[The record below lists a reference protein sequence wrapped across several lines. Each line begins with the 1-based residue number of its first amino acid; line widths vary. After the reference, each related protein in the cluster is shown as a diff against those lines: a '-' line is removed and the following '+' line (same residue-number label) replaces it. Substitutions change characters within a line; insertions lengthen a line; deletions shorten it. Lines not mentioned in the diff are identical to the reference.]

1 LLAIQR
7 NGGSGGNRKIRESE
21 EEMSGRKARWSRIEQ
36 LASNKKQENRKSTEA
51 GKQESSLQNHNMAK
65 SRNMS
70 RYPIVLKDY
79 GIVAYFAPGFRYNEQ
94 ALVYSGLLADR
105 GIPAA
110 LAGENAAFQPE
121 DRP

>member
-1 LLAIQR
+1 MRRPSKQKQARSAEI
-7 NGGSGGNRKIRESE
+7 ED
-21 EEMSGRKARWSRIEQ
+21 GRKR
-36 LASNKKQENRKSTEA
+36 
-51 GKQESSLQNHNMAK
+51 

-79 GIVAYFAPGFRYNEQ
+79 GFPSYFAPGFRYNEQ

>member
-1 LLAIQR
+1 M
-7 NGGSGGNRKIRESE
+7 SE
-21 EEMSGRKARWSRIEQ
+21 RKARLSPNEQ
-36 LASNKKQENRKSTEA
+36 LAS
-51 GKQESSLQNHNMAK
+51 K

-79 GIVAYFAPGFRYNEQ
+79 GIPSYFARGFRYNEQ
-94 ALVYSGLLADR
+94 ALVYSGLLAER
-105 GIPAA
+105 RIPAA

>member
-1 LLAIQR
+1 
-7 NGGSGGNRKIRESE
+7 
-21 EEMSGRKARWSRIEQ
+21 MS
-36 LASNKKQENRKSTEA
+36 
-51 GKQESSLQNHNMAK
+51 K

-79 GIVAYFAPGFRYNEQ
+79 GFPSYFAPGFRYNEL

-105 GIPAA
+105 RFPAA
-110 LAGENAAFQPE
+110 LAGESAAFQPE

>member
-1 LLAIQR
+1 MTGIHGMDLNDGCA
-7 NGGSGGNRKIRESE
+7 NRDAEKC
-21 EEMSGRKARWSRIEQ
+21 M
-36 LASNKKQENRKSTEA
+36 
-51 GKQESSLQNHNMAK
+51 

-79 GIVAYFAPGFRYNEQ
+79 GFPSYFARRFRYNEQ

-105 GIPAA
+105 RIPAA
-110 LAGENAAFQPE
+110 LAGENAAVQPE